1 MADIVACL
9 KSREGGMLTLLAD
22 GSILAEGKY
31 YILRDH
37 DLQNSAGNVRIDRR
51 DILRVGYRKYS
62 STRLI
67 VSGLSVFGVGVLV
80 YNLSGKILGK
90 LSGVISTASDIKNAT
105 SAFIEYSDGFM
116 ENEAQT
122 VQNAA
127 SDIITGSEN
136 LSTFAMFLA
145 MALTAAAAVIMI
157 KYLFSHRKYI
167 EVNTEYGIFC
177 IDRSGIPQN
186 ETDDFIQK
194 YYNIKGR

>member
-1 MADIVACL
+1 
-9 KSREGGMLTLLAD
+9 
-22 GSILAEGKY
+22 
-31 YILRDH
+31 
-37 DLQNSAGNVRIDRR
+37 
-51 DILRVGYRKYS
+51 
-62 STRLI
+62 
-67 VSGLSVFGVGVLV
+67 
-80 YNLSGKILGK
+80 
-90 LSGVISTASDIKNAT
+90 
-105 SAFIEYSDGFM
+105 M

-157 KYLFSHRKYI
+157 KYLFNHRKYI